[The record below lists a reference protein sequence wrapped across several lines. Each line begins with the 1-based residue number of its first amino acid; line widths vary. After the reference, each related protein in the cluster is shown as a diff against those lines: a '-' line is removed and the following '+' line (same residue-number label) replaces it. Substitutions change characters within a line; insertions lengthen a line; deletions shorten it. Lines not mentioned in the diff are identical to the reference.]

1 MLVAAGPENENPLE
15 DIFPSEA
22 DEAAPSEKPDLPIDP
37 AGAGGLDGS
46 VAVVDDFASALSPGV
61 D

>member
-1 MLVAAGPENENPLE
+1 MLVAAGPPNENPLE

-22 DEAAPSEKPDLPIDP
+22 EAAPSEKPDLPIDP
-37 AGAGGLDGS
+37 AAAGGLDGS